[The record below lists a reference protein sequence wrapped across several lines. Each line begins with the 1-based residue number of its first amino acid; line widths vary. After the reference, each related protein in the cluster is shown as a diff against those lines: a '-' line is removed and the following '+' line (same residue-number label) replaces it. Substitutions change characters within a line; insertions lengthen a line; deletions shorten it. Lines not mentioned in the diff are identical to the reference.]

1 MPLAVLYSYLCQ
13 GMPRRSAVHDDSTCG
28 LVFPARGVGQG
39 QVTYSGIF
47 RHRVDID
54 PFGWTLPSKPEEGRP
69 TGCGLVRLSC
79 QCSCGMSTRTAIPC
93 FEFGL
98 RWYGYRTSTRSL
110 CCAVRVCAV
119 SYLGCKSTSMGAAL
133 RAPRESVFA
142 AV

>member
-1 MPLAVLYSYLCQ
+1 
-13 GMPRRSAVHDDSTCG
+13 
-28 LVFPARGVGQG
+28 
-39 QVTYSGIF
+39 
-47 RHRVDID
+47 
-54 PFGWTLPSKPEEGRP
+54 
-69 TGCGLVRLSC
+69 
-79 QCSCGMSTRTAIPC
+79 MSTGAIVLPVFVRYEYEYRNPV

-110 CCAVRVCAV
+110 CWAVRVCAV